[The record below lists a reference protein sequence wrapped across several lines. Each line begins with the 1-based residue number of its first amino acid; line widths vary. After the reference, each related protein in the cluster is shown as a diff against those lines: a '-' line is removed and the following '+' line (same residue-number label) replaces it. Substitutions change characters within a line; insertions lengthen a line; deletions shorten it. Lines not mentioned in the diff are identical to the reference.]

1 METVLLALEIIGTA
15 AFAVS
20 GAFVGVRR
28 DMDIFGVIILGL
40 TTAVGGGII
49 RDLILGL
56 TPPRTFQHPIYAM
69 LAIAASAAVFFIARR
84 GFTEKPTG
92 PYSVVMLIMVTF

>member
-28 DMDIFGVIILGL
+28 DMDIFGVIILGPSMRS
-40 TTAVGGGII
+40 AGG
-49 RDLILGL
+49 
-56 TPPRTFQHPIYAM
+56 
-69 LAIAASAAVFFIARR
+69 
-84 GFTEKPTG
+84 
-92 PYSVVMLIMVTF
+92 